1 MSWLAKIKN
10 QLEIAFQKLSFLKR
24 TPEFLAKNFF
34 GATLFFI
41 FLGIII
47 SLFIFWRSLSSSK
60 NFEKPANFVEKFD
73 EKGFEK
79 ILNLKKSQELNYS
92 QIKETEYFEVFK
104 VNK

>member
-10 QLEIAFQKLSFLKR
+10 QTGIVLQKLSFFKK

-47 SLFIFWRSLSSSK
+47 SLFVFWRFSSSK
-60 NFEKPANFVEKFD
+60 NFEKQDFIKKFD
-73 EKGFEK
+73 EKGFER
-79 ILNLKKSQELNYS
+79 ILNLKKTQELNYS
-92 QIKETEYFEVFK
+92 QIKETDYFDVFK
-104 VNK
+104 ISQ